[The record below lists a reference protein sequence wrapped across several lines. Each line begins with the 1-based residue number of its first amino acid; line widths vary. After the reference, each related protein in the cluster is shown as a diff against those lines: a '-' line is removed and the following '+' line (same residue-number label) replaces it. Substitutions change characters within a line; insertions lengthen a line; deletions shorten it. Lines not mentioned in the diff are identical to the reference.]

1 MNFLAFVLDEHGTRI
16 KGADVVPLNSSAP
29 LGAGHHHI
37 RIVAP
42 ATRTDEPLTPI
53 GNGSLGT
60 VSSRHFGGIGLN
72 LMLAIPAPHDE
83 ANMGS
88 RRVPER
94 HRRAGLRLHPNGFLS
109 VNSC

>member
-1 MNFLAFVLDEHGTRI
+1 MTNFLAFVLDEHGTRI

-53 GNGSLGT
+53 GNDRLGAIP
-60 VSSRHFGGIGLN
+60 SRHFGGIGLN
-72 LMLAIPAPHDE
+72 LMAAIPAPDDKE
-83 ANMGS
+83 NTGVSSFSAPDNPS
-88 RRVPER
+88 
-94 HRRAGLRLHPNGFLS
+94 
-109 VNSC
+109 